1 MRRTEQTLVDQMKI
15 NDVEIQ
21 HRMSLLGLTS
31 KSLSSL
37 INYKPIIESAI
48 EDVVSDFY
56 KKQTEVDEISLL
68 IGDADTLT
76 RLRDAQRQ
84 YIIDLFCGRYEHEY
98 VNNRLRIGMVHKRIG
113 VEPKLY
119 LSAVCTLKE
128 LIFDVLRDKISDQA
142 ELQQTLTV
150 IDRLIYFDTTL
161 VFDTYIDSLVGEIE
175 NAKRRTEVYAKGLE
189 EKVAQRTQELEKLAK
204 LDPLTN
210 LYNRRVM
217 QELLQRDLARA
228 RRHKSPL
235 TIVYFDLDDFKSIN
249 DTQGHQKGDEV
260 LKYIGQ
266 YLLENIREIDVPCR
280 YGGDEFCIILP
291 DCEVASA
298 THICEK
304 LIGIFEE
311 QYPELH
317 LSVGIIAAPL
327 DSTVDAEELINRA
340 DKKMYQAKKHVG
352 SYIML

>member
-1 MRRTEQTLVDQMKI
+1 MRRTEQTLVEQMHI

-31 KSLSSL
+31 QSLKSLS
-37 INYKPIIESAI
+37 NYKAVIESSI
-48 EDVVSDFY
+48 ENMVNEFY
-56 KKQTEVDEISLL
+56 QKQTEVDEISLL

-84 YIIDLFCGRYEHEY
+84 YIIDLFCGQYENEY

-128 LIFDVLRDKISDQA
+128 IIFKVLRTTITDQA
-142 ELQQTLTV
+142 ELSLTLQTV
-150 IDRLIYFDTTL
+150 DKLIYFDTTL

-228 RRHKSPL
+228 RRHKLPL
-235 TIVYFDLDDFKSIN
+235 TVVYFDLDNFKAVN
-249 DTQGHQKGDEV
+249 DTQGHLKGDEV

-266 YLLENIREIDVPCR
+266 YLHENIREIDIPCR
-280 YGGDEFCIILP
+280 YGGDEFCMILP
-291 DCEVASA
+291 DCEIQNAI
-298 THICEK
+298 TICDK
-304 LIGIFEE
+304 LIASFEAR
-311 QYPELH
+311 YPELH
-317 LSVGIIAAPL
+317 LSFGLVAAPL

-340 DKKMYQAKKHVG
+340 DKKMYEAKKHQG
-352 SYIML
+352 SFIVH

>member
-1 MRRTEQTLVDQMKI
+1 
-15 NDVEIQ
+15 
-21 HRMSLLGLTS
+21 
-31 KSLSSL
+31 
-37 INYKPIIESAI
+37 
-48 EDVVSDFY
+48 
-56 KKQTEVDEISLL
+56 
-68 IGDADTLT
+68 
-76 RLRDAQRQ
+76 
-84 YIIDLFCGRYEHEY
+84 
-98 VNNRLRIGMVHKRIG
+98 
-113 VEPKLY
+113 
-119 LSAVCTLKE
+119 
-128 LIFDVLRDKISDQA
+128 VLRTTISDQD
-142 ELQQTLTV
+142 ELNHTLNI
-150 IDRLIYFDTTL
+150 IDKLIYFDTTL

-235 TIVYFDLDDFKSIN
+235 TVVYFDLDDFKSVN
-249 DTQGHQKGDEV
+249 DTQGHLKGDEV

-266 YLLENIREIDVPCR
+266 YLLENIREIDIPCR

-291 DCEVASA
+291 DCELDSA
-298 THICEK
+298 FTICEK
-304 LIGIFEE
+304 LIAAFEQ

-317 LSVGIIAAPL
+317 LSFGLIAAPL

-340 DKKMYQAKKHVG
+340 DKKMYQAKEHKG
-352 SYIML
+352 SYIMR